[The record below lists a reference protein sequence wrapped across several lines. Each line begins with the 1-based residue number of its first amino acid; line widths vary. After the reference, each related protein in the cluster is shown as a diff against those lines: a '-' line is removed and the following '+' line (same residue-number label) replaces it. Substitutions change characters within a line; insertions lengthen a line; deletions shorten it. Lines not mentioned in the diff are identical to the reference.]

1 MTGPNP
7 STYKLGD
14 PGKPSLVCLSVY
26 SCKMGTMGTL
36 CLPQSTVLRIREL
49 EQVETLEQGLALSKH
64 DGRRFYDY
72 CYCLPSPFIFTATQ

>member
-1 MTGPNP
+1 
-7 STYKLGD
+7 
-14 PGKPSLVCLSVY
+14 
-26 SCKMGTMGTL
+26 MGTMGTL